1 MNPKFY
7 IFGVPNGFDILDA
20 SDMSGYFQ
28 TFYNGS
34 RENTKFVIHRD
45 VSNRYITYTYLK
57 YNLTS
62 AKGREGS
69 FIGITLYFR
78 ENAYCLDIQKLY
90 NLFDFIFEEKIIKEK
105 KIVKPTDGSSH
116 IQAIYQIEQFSQ
128 VRDYIYE
135 IESIFVNNLN
145 QLFNDKFISLNGVSN
160 PQGEENGICIPIETS
175 NEEICKLIKLYN
187 RISIS
192 PEYKKAEDKTI
203 PIELLQSYHSN
214 IQRYSMHL
222 NQCFSANK
230 TEISKRDIKQVVE
243 KLGYIIQTLNGKTPI
258 KGNVDSEKKYEECKL
273 GYQQLYKS
281 YNKLLRDLETYPSPE
296 SIGTTGTENDNEDEN
311 ISIGEKTKNKVFL
324 KIGIAIASLLILVY
338 IIVSIIS
345 IAPKEIVDSKEIDS
359 VPPTFPQP
367 VCLVDVDF
375 NESNIDFGNIIVN
388 NTEEKTISYELI
400 KKHCYGNDYF
410 RCKVDFIGNHDYF
423 EIIDHNEQEQQI
435 RIKFAPKRA
444 GTYKTKLQVSSMN
457 GKSSMINIQAK
468 AKAKAKAT
476 SNSSNSHSH
485 TNNTAKPYIIQIWGE
500 VTSNTLNTAMGSE
513 ERIYKTIDAKDGTHE
528 IPVNEY
534 KNYFAIRMTRNGTS
548 AGINALDAL
557 TPKSSYTERY
567 GYAIIDMKDKT
578 EIKLTFNPQSSGQKI
593 TIKFI
598 RRE

>member
-1 MNPKFY
+1 M
-7 IFGVPNGFDILDA
+7 
-20 SDMSGYFQ
+20 
-28 TFYNGS
+28 T
-34 RENTKFVIHRD
+34 E
-45 VSNRYITYTYLK
+45 
-57 YNLTS
+57 
-62 AKGREGS
+62 
-69 FIGITLYFR
+69 
-78 ENAYCLDIQKLY
+78 
-90 NLFDFIFEEKIIKEK
+90 
-105 KIVKPTDGSSH
+105 
-116 IQAIYQIEQFSQ
+116 
-128 VRDYIYE
+128 
-135 IESIFVNNLN
+135 
-145 QLFNDKFISLNGVSN
+145 LFNDKFISLNRVSN
-160 PQGEENGICIPIETS
+160 PQGEENGICIPIETP

-243 KLGYIIQTLNGKTPI
+243 KLGYIIQILNGKTPI

-273 GYQQLYKS
+273 GYQQLYS
-281 YNKLLRDLETYPSPE
+281 GYNKLLRDLEKYHSTE
-296 SIGTTGTENDNEDEN
+296 STGTENDNEDEN
-311 ISIGEKTKNKVFL
+311 IADTDEDLTWTTGTENDNEDKNIAIGEKTKNKVFL
-324 KIGIAIASLLILVY
+324 KIGIVIASLLILVY

-345 IAPKEIVDSKEIDS
+345 LAPKEIVDSKEIDS
-359 VPPTFPQP
+359 IPPTFPQP

-410 RCKVDFIGNHDYF
+410 RCKVDFIGNHNYF

-468 AKAKAKAT
+468 AT
-476 SNSSNSHSH
+476 INSSNSPSH
-485 TNNTAKPYIIQIWGE
+485 DKTKTNNTAKPYTIQIWGE
-500 VTSNTLNTAMGSE
+500 RTRNTLNTSIGRE
-513 ERIYKTIDAKDGTHE
+513 ERICKTIDDKDGTHT
-528 IPVNEY
+528 INVDEY
-534 KNYFAIRMTRNGTS
+534 KNYLFCYTY
-548 AGINALDAL
+548 DA
-557 TPKSSYTERY
+557 KW
-567 GYAIIDMKDKT
+567 
-578 EIKLTFNPQSSGQKI
+578 
-593 TIKFI
+593 
-598 RRE
+598 

>member
-78 ENAYCLDIQKLY
+78 ENAYCLDIRKLY

-145 QLFNDKFISLNGVSN
+145 QLFNDKFISLNEVSN

-243 KLGYIIQTLNGKTPI
+243 KLGYIIQILNGNTPI
-258 KGNVDSEKKYEECKL
+258 KGNVDSEKKYEECKS
-273 GYQQLYKS
+273 GYQQLYNS
-281 YNKLLRDLETYPSPE
+281 YNKLLRDLEIYPSPE
-296 SIGTTGTENDNEDEN
+296 SIGTTETENDNENEN
-311 ISIGEKTKNKVFL
+311 IAIGEKTKNKVFI
-324 KIGIAIASLLILVY
+324 KIGTAIASLLILVY

-345 IAPKEIVDSKEIDS
+345 IDSKEIVDSKEIDS
-359 VPPTFPQP
+359 IPQP
-367 VCLVDVDF
+367 VCLVDVQF
-375 NESNIDFGNIIVN
+375 NESNIDFGNIIVD
-388 NTEEKTISYELI
+388 NTEEKTISYQLI
-400 KKHCYGNDYF
+400 KTFCYGNDYF
-410 RCKVDFIGNHDYF
+410 PCKVDFIGNHDYF
-423 EIIDHNEQEQQI
+423 KIIDHNEQEQQI

-444 GTYKTKLQVSSMN
+444 GTYETKLQVSSMN

-468 AKAKAKAT
+468 AT
-476 SNSSNSHSH
+476 PRSSNPPRHG
-485 TNNTAKPYIIQIWGE
+485 TTKPNNTAKPYIIQIWGE
-500 VTSNTLNTAMGSE
+500 VTKGTLNTSIGIE
-513 ERIYKTIDAKDGTHE
+513 ERIYKTIDEDGTHE
-528 IPVNEY
+528 IPVNED
-534 KNYFAIRMTRNGTS
+534 KKYFAIRMMRNGTS

-557 TPKSSYTERY
+557 TPKSSYTTNPN

-578 EIKLTFNPQSSGQKI
+578 EIKLTYNPQSSGQKI

-598 RRE
+598 RKE

>member
-78 ENAYCLDIQKLY
+78 ENAYCLDIRKLY

-230 TEISKRDIKQVVE
+230 TEISERDIKQVVE
-243 KLGYIIQTLNGKTPI
+243 KLGYIIQILNGKTPI

-273 GYQQLYKS
+273 GYQQLYNS
-281 YNKLLRDLETYPSPE
+281 YNKLLRDLEIYPSPE
-296 SIGTTGTENDNEDEN
+296 SIGTTETENDNEDEN
-311 ISIGEKTKNKVFL
+311 ISIGEKTKNKVFI

-345 IAPKEIVDSKEIDS
+345 IDSKEIVDSKGIDQE
-359 VPPTFPQP
+359 TFPQP
-367 VCLVDVDF
+367 VCLVDVHF

-388 NTEEKTISYELI
+388 NTEEKTISYEL
-400 KKHCYGNDYF
+400 KKTFCYGNDYF
-410 RCKVDFIGNHDYF
+410 PCKVDFIGNHDYF
-423 EIIDHNEQEQQI
+423 EIIDHNEQGQQI

-468 AKAKAKAT
+468 AT
-476 SNSSNSHSH
+476 SNSSNPHSH
-485 TNNTAKPYIIQIWGE
+485 DKTKTNNTAKPYIIQIWGE
-500 VTSNTLNTAMGSE
+500 RTRNTLNAAIGSE
-513 ERIYKTIDAKDGTHE
+513 ERICRTIDKDGTHIIDE
-528 IPVNEY
+528 EY
-534 KNYFAIRMTRNGTS
+534 KNYYAIRMMRNGTS

-557 TPKSSYTERY
+557 TPKSSYTEY
-567 GYAIIDMKDKT
+567 MGYAIIDMKDKP
-578 EIKLTFNPQSSGQKI
+578 EIELTYNPQSSGQKI
-593 TIKFI
+593 IIKFI
-598 RRE
+598 RKE

>member
-78 ENAYCLDIQKLY
+78 ENAYCLDIRKLY

-160 PQGEENGICIPIETS
+160 PQGEENGICIPIETP

-203 PIELLQSYHSN
+203 PIELLESYHSN

-243 KLGYIIQTLNGKTPI
+243 KLGYIIQILNGKTPI
-258 KGNVDSEKKYEECKL
+258 KGNVDSEKKYEECKS
-273 GYQQLYKS
+273 GYQQLYNS
-281 YNKLLRDLETYPSPE
+281 YNKLLRDLEIYPSPE
-296 SIGTTGTENDNEDEN
+296 SIGTTGTNNDNEDEN
-311 ISIGEKTKNKVFL
+311 ISIGEKTKNKVFI
-324 KIGIAIASLLILVY
+324 KIGTAIASLLILVC

-345 IAPKEIVDSKEIDS
+345 IDSKEIVDSKEIDS
-359 VPPTFPQP
+359 QTVPQP
-367 VCLVDVDF
+367 VCLVDVHF
-375 NESNIDFGNIIVN
+375 NKSNIDFGNIIVD
-388 NTEEKTISYELI
+388 NTEEKTIRYELI
-400 KKHCYGNDYF
+400 KTFCYGNDYF
-410 RCKVDFIGNHDYF
+410 PCKVDFIGNHDYF

-435 RIKFAPKRA
+435 RIKFAPKKA
-444 GTYKTKLQVSSMN
+444 GIYKTKLQVSSMN

-468 AKAKAKAT
+468 AT
-476 SNSSNSHSH
+476 SNSSNSLRHG
-485 TNNTAKPYIIQIWGE
+485 TTKPNNTAKPYIIQIWGE
-500 VTSNTLNTAMGSE
+500 RTDGTLKTSIGKE
-513 ERIYKTIDAKDGTHE
+513 ERIYETIDKDGTHKVR
-528 IPVNEY
+528 VNED
-534 KNYFAIRMTRNGTS
+534 KNYFAIRMMRNGTS
-548 AGINALDAL
+548 AGENALDAL
-557 TPKSSYTERY
+557 TPMSSYTKY
-567 GYAIIDMKDKT
+567 KGYAIIDMKDKP
-578 EIKLTFNPQSSGQKI
+578 EIELTYNPQSSGQKI

-598 RRE
+598 REE

>member
-78 ENAYCLDIQKLY
+78 ENAYCLDIRKLY

-160 PQGEENGICIPIETS
+160 PQGEENGICIPIETP

-243 KLGYIIQTLNGKTPI
+243 KLGYIIQILNGKTPI
-258 KGNVDSEKKYEECKL
+258 KGNVDSEKKYEECKS
-273 GYQQLYKS
+273 GYQQLYNS
-281 YNKLLRDLETYPSPE
+281 YNKLLRDLEIYPSPE

-345 IAPKEIVDSKEIDS
+345 IAPKEIVDSKVIDS

-468 AKAKAKAT
+468 AT
-476 SNSSNSHSH
+476 SNPPSHDK
-485 TNNTAKPYIIQIWGE
+485 TNNTAKYYTIQIWGE
-500 VTSNTLNTAMGSE
+500 RNESLLKQSLG
-513 ERIYKTIDAKDGTHE
+513 KIDRKIREVEKDGTYE
-528 IPVNEY
+528 IEIND
-534 KNYFAIRMTRNGTS
+534 KQIFAIRMMRENKIAGS
-548 AGINALDAL
+548 AALDAL
-557 TPKSSYTERY
+557 EPKASYKEED
-567 GYAIIDMKDKT
+567 GYAIIDMKDENEKVFT
-578 EIKLTFNPQSSGQKI
+578 YTPKSSKQNI
-593 TIKFI
+593 IIKFI
-598 RRE
+598 RKE